1 MVVLPMVGSQT
12 SKARLKR
19 TLHLLVHVHDSAA
32 TPRACFSNFPELFG
46 SISKP
51 SNFTMLLIFLTLK
64 TYLKNQ
70 LFKTSALQFDNWLF
84 GPEKLPGLSRNRP
97 QL

>member
-1 MVVLPMVGSQT
+1 
-12 SKARLKR
+12 
-19 TLHLLVHVHDSAA
+19 
-32 TPRACFSNFPELFG
+32 
-46 SISKP
+46 
-51 SNFTMLLIFLTLK
+51 LIFLTLK